1 MTEREKIIQQ
11 QKQLK
16 ALFSVW
22 MKEKMNHEVVTFQ
35 KTDGKIVEHYPEWFG
50 KNCGLCKIK
59 RFLLWDKWFGKK
71 YFTFF

>member
-22 MKEKMNHEVVTFQ
+22 MKENESR
-35 KTDGKIVEHYPEWFG
+35 GGYLS
-50 KNCGLCKIK
+50 KN
-59 RFLLWDKWFGKK
+59 
-71 YFTFF
+71 